1 MSLRFNPDELRVLA
15 CLIEKR
21 LSTPAG
27 YPLTLKSLVTAC
39 NQSSNR
45 DPVVDYDQSTVNGAL
60 KNTRMAGFS
69 RLVTSAGAR
78 VPKFEEAL
86 CENLGLDT
94 PQAAVM
100 AELILRGPQTPGELR
115 QRCSRMYDFP
125 DLGTVDET
133 LMALSDKEDPLVAQ
147 LPRQPGKREV
157 RYAQLLSGP
166 IEDAQPVV
174 AVERS
179 SRSSLEERVARLEEQ
194 MARVLELLE
203 G

>member
-27 YPLTLKSLVTAC
+27 YPLTLKSLITAC

-45 DPVVDYDQSTVNGAL
+45 DPVVEYDQAIVNEAL

-69 RLVTSAGAR
+69 ALVTSSGAR
-78 VPKFEEAL
+78 VPKFEEKL
-86 CENLGLDT
+86 CEQLGLDT
-94 PQAAVM
+94 PKAAVM

-115 QRCSRMYDFP
+115 QRSTRMYEFP
-125 DLGTVDET
+125 ELAAVDET
-133 LMALSDKEDPLVAQ
+133 LMALADREEPLVVQ

-157 RYAQLLSGP
+157 RYAQTLGGP
-166 IEDAQPVV
+166 IEEGIAPT
-174 AVERS
+174 AAPTR
-179 SRSSLEERVARLEEQ
+179 RSSLEERVARLEEQ
-194 MARVLELLE
+194 MARVLEALE